1 MKTLETVLEGLAE
14 IPALDV
20 HSHLLDGNLG
30 ARGLHDVLL
39 HHVVVSDL
47 YAAGCPSG
55 NRITQYPGWA
65 RREETQ
71 DRIKEAIPYLDGIRN
86 TSSMWSLKTILSDL
100 YEWKDPITL
109 ENWEKLDQIISERR
123 HDRDFHLSI

>member
-1 MKTLETVLEGLAE
+1 MNTLETVLEGLAE

-39 HHVVVSDL
+39 HHVMVSEL

-55 NRITQYPGWA
+55 SRIAQYPNWA
-65 RREETQ
+65 RPEETRG
-71 DRIKEAIPYLDGIRN
+71 RIKEAIPYLTSIRN
-86 TSSMWSLKTILSDL
+86 TSSMWSLRTILSDL
-100 YEWKDPITL
+100 YGWNEP
-109 ENWEKLDQIISERR
+109 
-123 HDRDFHLSI
+123 